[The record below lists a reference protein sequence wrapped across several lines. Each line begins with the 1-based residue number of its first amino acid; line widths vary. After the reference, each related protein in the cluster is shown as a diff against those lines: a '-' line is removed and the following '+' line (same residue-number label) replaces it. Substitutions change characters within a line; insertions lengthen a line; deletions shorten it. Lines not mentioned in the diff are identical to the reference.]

1 MVKPE
6 KVTELQCMFLNSC
19 QLRVLLRRDD
29 ESFYVEYVLKNVP
42 GKRKRGNRDE

>member
-1 MVKPE
+1 MAKPE

-29 ESFYVEYVLKNVP
+29 ESFYVCTQKCPKEAKA
-42 GKRKRGNRDE
+42 RKQGDE